1 MMIVTLSMLQC
12 MWAIEYYM
20 GQRAYVGNMHATLI
34 FITFE
39 LSQVVESDSNWQ
51 NVSCL

>member
-1 MMIVTLSMLQC
+1 MTIVTLSMLQC

-20 GQRAYVGNMHATLI
+20 GQRAYVGNIQVTLV

-39 LSQVVESDSNWQ
+39 LFRVVESDSKW
-51 NVSCL
+51 